1 MLLNIWRY
9 CTLESVIK
17 IKKDVS
23 THFSEPVRPVLSSM
37 LADMVGYHF
46 ITIFVITYESKEDF
60 VSDN

>member
-1 MLLNIWRY
+1 MEILYSRI
-9 CTLESVIK
+9 SDK
-17 IKKDVS
+17 DKKDVS